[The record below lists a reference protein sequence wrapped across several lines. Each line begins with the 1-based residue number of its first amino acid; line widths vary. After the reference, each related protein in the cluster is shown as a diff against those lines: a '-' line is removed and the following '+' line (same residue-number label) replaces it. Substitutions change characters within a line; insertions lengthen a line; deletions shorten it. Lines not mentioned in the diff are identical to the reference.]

1 MIYTNLES
9 SKISYILLCIL
20 LPCVIFMTLVTVSA
34 TNSELSTF
42 TKK

>member
-1 MIYTNLES
+1 MICTNLES
-9 SKISYILLCIL
+9 SKTNYILLCIL
-20 LPCVIFMTLVTVSA
+20 LSCVIFMTLVTVSA